1 MEQRELELLEK
12 LAPVH
17 PELKALWDDH
27 ILFEKQLEKFESKS
41 FLTPQEEQQAR
52 QLKKEKLDG
61 KTKLV
66 SLLDRLSKQEG

>member
-1 MEQRELELLEK
+1 MEQKEIKLLEK
-12 LAPVH
+12 LAPSH

-27 ILFEKQLEKFESKS
+27 ILYEKQLEKFEGKS

-52 QLKKEKLDG
+52 QLKKEKLEG

-66 SLLDRLSKQEG
+66 TLLDQLSKQEG